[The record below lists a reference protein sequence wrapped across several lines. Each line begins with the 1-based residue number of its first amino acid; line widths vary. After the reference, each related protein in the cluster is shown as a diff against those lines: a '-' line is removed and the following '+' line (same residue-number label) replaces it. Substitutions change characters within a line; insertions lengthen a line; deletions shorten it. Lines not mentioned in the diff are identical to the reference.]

1 MELLPQ
7 ALIDGIMLGAIYI
20 NIAIAF
26 SLVYGVLHIIDFAVG
41 EWIMLGAFTGFHLTL
56 LTHVE
61 PFLLLP
67 IIFVIF
73 AGLGLLLQPL
83 IQRVLSGHKG
93 NPTLMALVFTFGLA
107 LMLRG
112 LAQTFFG
119 FYSHSIPSHFSA
131 GSFFFQ
137 RGSFFVTIS
146 SVRLLGLVYAV
157 VITLLLNYLLR
168 KTDFGLAVRALAQQ
182 QGSRRPHG
190 GERQAD
196 QPLAV
201 RHLRGRHRHDRGAD
215 RRHPLGL
222 LQDGPGDTPSS
233 PSSWW
238 CWPGMGYLAGVPA
251 AALPAGH
258 HPVHL
263 PGLPGPGL
271 HPAGGVRNP
280 LPDPA
285 GLPHRPVPQRDVTP

>member
-41 EWIMLGAFTGFHLTL
+41 EWIMLGAFTGYHLTL

-93 NPTLMALVFTFGLA
+93 NPTPHGPGVH
-107 LMLRG
+107 LRPG
-112 LAQTFFG
+112 ADGARPGPDLLRLLQPL
-119 FYSHSIPSHFSA
+119 HPVPFSA
-131 GSFFFQ
+131 GSFFF
-137 RGSFFVTIS
+137 RGASFFVTIS

-157 VITLLLNYLLR
+157 VLTLLLNLMLR
-168 KTDFGLAVRALAQQ
+168 KTDFGLAIRALAMQKEAA
-182 QGSRRPHG
+182 GLMGVNAKRTNRWLFAIYVGITAMTGVLIGVILSVASKMGP
-190 GERQAD
+190 ENSI
-196 QPLAV
+196 LAFFV
-201 RHLRGRHRHDRGAD
+201 VVLA
-215 RRHPLGL
+215 
-222 LQDGPGDTPSS
+222 
-233 PSSWW
+233 
-238 CWPGMGYLAGVPA
+238 GMGYLAGVPA
-251 AALPAGH
+251 AAFLLGIIQSIFL
-258 HPVHL
+258 VYL
-263 PGLPGPGL
+263 DPGYTMMAVFGILYLILLVSPTGMFRRGM
-271 HPAGGVRNP
+271 
-280 LPDPA
+280 
-285 GLPHRPVPQRDVTP
+285 